1 MEFPQDICEK
11 IKSFIPKDKDM
22 KSPTSDCIKHL
33 VLYDIHLRQFQ
44 ACPSM
49 TFAQHAF
56 FALHR
61 IKMAKQ
67 RTRQEQEEDR
77 RQWRRAGEIARRIL
91 ESRPV

>member
-44 ACPSM
+44 AFPCMS
-49 TFAQHAF
+49 FVQHAIV
-56 FALHR
+56 AIRR

-67 RTRQEQEEDR
+67 RQREEEEENIRWDR
-77 RQWRRAGEIARRIL
+77 AREIARRIL
-91 ESRPV
+91 ERRQV